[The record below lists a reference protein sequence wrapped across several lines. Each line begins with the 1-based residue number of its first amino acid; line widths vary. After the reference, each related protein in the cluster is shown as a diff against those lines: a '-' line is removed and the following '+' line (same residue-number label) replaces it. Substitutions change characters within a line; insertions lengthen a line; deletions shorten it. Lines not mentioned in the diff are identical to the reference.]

1 MPTRT
6 AQADSSARTGALSR
20 IGQRRQVV
28 IPKEVFD
35 ALALAEGDFTE
46 VTAENSRVAMKPR
59 KPWNSLRQGRP
70 GHGPRSSMT
79 WACELTEDAERD
91 LRGLPKGIQKPGI
104 IY

>member
-59 KPWNSLRQGRP
+59 KPADAGDTLTAADAKKVRHAMEQLAAGKTRP
-70 GHGPRSSMT
+70 WSKVKH
-79 WACELTEDAERD
+79 D
-91 LRGLPKGIQKPGI
+91 LGL
-104 IY
+104 